1 MTRVP
6 PKDGQ
11 TQKKYIMKT
20 ADIRERFLSY
30 FEEHQHQRVASSPLV
45 PGNDPTLLFTNA
57 GMVQFKDVFL
67 GDDPRDYKRATT
79 SQRCVRAG
87 GKHNDLENV
96 GYTARHH
103 TFFEMLGNFSFGD
116 YFKRDAI
123 QFGWNFL
130 TQELGLP
137 KERLWVTVFNEDQE
151 AEDIWLNEIGIG
163 EHQFSRIGAKD
174 NFWAM
179 GDTGPCG
186 PCSEIFYDHGKNVE
200 GGPPGT
206 PEEDGDR
213 FIEIW
218 NLVFMQYDRSADG
231 ALTPLPKPS
240 VDTGMGLER
249 IAAVLQNVHNNYDID
264 LFQNITAHI
273 CQVLNTQNQAHHS
286 VRVLA
291 DHIRSAAFLIVD
303 GVLPSN
309 EGRGYVL
316 RRIIRRAIRHG
327 YQISDAAQ
335 DEPFFYKI
343 VESLVSEMGEAYPE
357 LTQQKLK
364 IEQALQREEERFS
377 ETLDQGMK
385 IFEQKMAQ
393 QNNKQVSGEVAFLLY
408 DTYGFPVDLTADLA
422 RERGF
427 TVDQEGF
434 EARMDDQ
441 RQRARESSQFV
452 SSGSLKVDIN
462 KATEFTGYQ
471 DTIDSSQI
479 IALIKMVGEENTTV
493 TKISAGDQV
502 GIVTLKTPFYAEG
515 GGQVGDKGQI
525 KSKNAVVDIND
536 TQKLKGDV
544 FIHLGSVRLG
554 DLAINDHVDLEVQSS
569 ARRATT
575 CNHSATHLLHAALV
589 EELGD
594 HVQQKGSLVNS
605 ARFRF
610 DFSHDAPITKE
621 QINALE
627 QRVNQEIM
635 FNRAVSSQ
643 HLPIEEA
650 KAAGAAALFGEKY
663 GDVVRVVSMG
673 DFSMELCGGTH
684 VLRTGDIGLFKIVSE
699 SGVAAGVRRLEA
711 VTGEGAHQFIS
722 EQQSNLSSLLEALK
736 ATPDNALAKVDQLH
750 EQLKVIQKENL
761 TLQKTLA
768 SGGSGENNLETQVQ
782 EVNGMKLFAL
792 DMQAVDKSILR
803 DTIDGLKSKHDN
815 AVILLASR
823 ANEKV
828 VLIAGVS
835 KSISKEFP
843 AGKLI
848 QHVTGLFGGRGGG
861 RPDMAEGGIPNV
873 SDVDECLKSAIQ
885 WLQC

>member
-1 MTRVP
+1 
-6 PKDGQ
+6 
-11 TQKKYIMKT
+11 MKT
-20 ADIRERFLSY
+20 AEIRERFLTY
-30 FEEHQHQRVASSPLV
+30 FEQRQHQRVASSPLV

-67 GDDPRDYKRATT
+67 GDDIRGYQRATT

-123 QFGWNFL
+123 QFGWDFL
-130 TQELGLP
+130 TNELKLP
-137 KERLWVTVFNEDQE
+137 KERLWVTVFEEDQE

-186 PCSEIFYDHGKNVE
+186 PCSEIFYDHGEDVA

-231 ALTPLPKPS
+231 TLTSLPKPS

-249 IAAVLQNVHNNYDID
+249 IAAVLQNQHNNYDID
-264 LFQNITAHI
+264 LFQAITAEI
-273 CQVLNTQNQAHHS
+273 CQILGTQDQSHHS

-291 DHIRSAAFLIVD
+291 DHIRSSAFLIAD
-303 GVLPSN
+303 GVLPSR

-327 YQISDAAQ
+327 YQLNQSVQ
-335 DEPFFYKI
+335 SEPFFYKI
-343 VESLVSEMGEAYPE
+343 VASLVGQMGLAYPE
-357 LTQQKLK
+357 LLEQQTK
-364 IEQALQREEERFS
+364 IEQALLREEQRFA
-377 ETLDQGMK
+377 ETLDQGLK
-385 IFEQKMAQ
+385 IFEQKTANM
-393 QNNKQVSGEVAFLLY
+393 QNQHIAGDIAFLLY

-422 RERGF
+422 RERGL
-427 TVDQEGF
+427 TVDEAGF
-434 EARMDDQ
+434 NSLMEAQ
-441 RQRARESSQFV
+441 RQRARESSQFASP
-452 SSGSLKVDIN
+452 SSIKVDIDS
-462 KATEFTGYQ
+462 ATEFSGYEN
-471 DTIDSSQI
+471 TSDSSRVA
-479 IALIKMVGEENTTV
+479 ALLKFFAEESQQVDTV
-493 TKISAGDQV
+493 SAGDLIGV
-502 GIVTLKTPFYAEG
+502 ITEKTPFYAEG
-515 GGQVGDKGQI
+515 GGQIGDKGQI
-525 KSKNAVVDIND
+525 KSGDAVIDVSD

-544 FIHLGSVRLG
+544 FIHLGQVRLG
-554 DLAINDHVDLEVQSS
+554 ELTVNDNVDLQVQDSE
-569 ARRATT
+569 RRAIAS
-575 CNHSATHLLHAALV
+575 NHSATHLLHAALI
-589 EELGD
+589 EELGE
-594 HVQQKGSLVNS
+594 HIQQKGSLVNS
-605 ARFRF
+605 DRFRF
-610 DFSHDAPITKE
+610 DFSHDAPVSKE
-621 QINALE
+621 QIQILE
-627 QRVNQEIM
+627 QKVNLEIM
-635 FNRAVSSQ
+635 LNREVTAQ

-663 GDVVRVVSMG
+663 GDVVRVVTMG

-684 VLRTGDIGLFKIVSE
+684 VARTGDIGLFKIISE
-699 SGVAAGVRRLEA
+699 SGVAAGIRRLEA
-711 VTGEGAHQFIS
+711 VTGEGAHHYIS
-722 EQQSNLSSLLEALK
+722 TQQQQLGELLAALK
-736 ATPDNALAKVDQLH
+736 ATPENALAKVDQLQ

-761 TLQKTLA
+761 ALQKTLA

-782 EVNGMKLFAL
+782 EVNGMRLFAL

-803 DTIDGLKSKHDN
+803 DTIDGLKSKYDN

-828 VLIAGVS
+828 ILIAGVS
-835 KSISKEFP
+835 KPISKEFP

-885 WLQC
+885 WLQG

>member
-1 MTRVP
+1 
-6 PKDGQ
+6 
-11 TQKKYIMKT
+11 MKT
-20 ADIRERFLSY
+20 AEIRERFLTY
-30 FEEHQHQRVASSPLV
+30 FEQRQHQRVASSPLV

-67 GDDPRDYKRATT
+67 GDDIRGYQRATT

-123 QFGWNFL
+123 QFGWDFL
-130 TQELGLP
+130 TNELKLP
-137 KERLWVTVFNEDQE
+137 KERLWVTVFEEDQE

-186 PCSEIFYDHGKNVE
+186 PCSEIFYDHGEDVA

-231 ALTPLPKPS
+231 TLTSLPKPS

-249 IAAVLQNVHNNYDID
+249 IAAVLQNQHNNYDID
-264 LFQNITAHI
+264 LFQAITAEI
-273 CQVLNTQNQAHHS
+273 CQILGTQDQGHHS

-291 DHIRSAAFLIVD
+291 DHIRSSAFLIAD
-303 GVLPSN
+303 GVLPSR

-327 YQISDAAQ
+327 YQLNQSVQ
-335 DEPFFYKI
+335 SEPFFYKI
-343 VESLVSEMGEAYPE
+343 VASLVGQMGLAYPE
-357 LTQQKLK
+357 LLEQQTK
-364 IEQALQREEERFS
+364 IEQALLREEQRFA
-377 ETLDQGMK
+377 ETLDQGLK
-385 IFEQKMAQ
+385 IFEQKTANMQSQHIA
-393 QNNKQVSGEVAFLLY
+393 GDIAFLLY

-422 RERGF
+422 RERGL
-427 TVDQEGF
+427 TVDEAGF
-434 EARMDDQ
+434 NSLMEAQ
-441 RQRARESSQFV
+441 RQRARESSQFA
-452 SSGSLKVDIN
+452 SSSSIKVDIDS
-462 KATEFTGYQ
+462 ATEFSGYVN
-471 DTIDSSQI
+471 TLDSSRVA
-479 IALIKMVGEENTTV
+479 ALLKFFAEESQQVDTV
-493 TKISAGDQV
+493 SAGDLV
-502 GIVTLKTPFYAEG
+502 GVITEKTPFYAEG
-515 GGQVGDKGQI
+515 GGQIGDKGQI
-525 KSKNAVVDIND
+525 KSGDAVIDVSD

-544 FIHLGSVRLG
+544 FIHLGQVRLG
-554 DLAINDHVDLEVQSS
+554 ELTVNDNVDLQVQDSE
-569 ARRATT
+569 RRAIAS
-575 CNHSATHLLHAALV
+575 NHSATHLLHAALI
-589 EELGD
+589 EELGE
-594 HVQQKGSLVNS
+594 HIQQKGSLVNS
-605 ARFRF
+605 DRFRF
-610 DFSHDAPITKE
+610 DFSHDAPVSKE
-621 QINALE
+621 QIQILE
-627 QRVNQEIM
+627 QKVNLEIM
-635 FNRAVSSQ
+635 LNREVTAQ

-663 GDVVRVVSMG
+663 GDVVRVVTMG

-684 VLRTGDIGLFKIVSE
+684 VARTGDIGLFKIISE
-699 SGVAAGVRRLEA
+699 SGVAAGIRRLEA
-711 VTGEGAHQFIS
+711 VTGEGAHHFIS
-722 EQQSNLSSLLEALK
+722 TQQQQLGELLAALK
-736 ATPDNALAKVDQLH
+736 ATPENALAKVDQLQ

-761 TLQKTLA
+761 ALQKTLA

-782 EVNGMKLFAL
+782 EVNGMRLFAL

-803 DTIDGLKSKHDN
+803 DTIDGLKSKYDN

-828 VLIAGVS
+828 ILIAGVS
-835 KSISKEFP
+835 KPISKEFP
-843 AGKLI
+843 DGKLI

-885 WLQC
+885 WLQG

>member
-1 MTRVP
+1 
-6 PKDGQ
+6 
-11 TQKKYIMKT
+11 MKT
-20 ADIRERFLSY
+20 AEIRERFLTY
-30 FEEHQHQRVASSPLV
+30 FEERQHQRVASSSLV

-67 GDDPRDYKRATT
+67 GDDIRNYQRATT

-123 QFGWNFL
+123 QFGWDFL
-130 TQELGLP
+130 TKELKLP
-137 KERLWVTVFNEDQE
+137 KERLWVTVFEEDQE

-186 PCSEIFYDHGKNVE
+186 PCSEIFYDHGEDVA

-249 IAAVLQNVHNNYDID
+249 IAAVLQDQHNNYDID
-264 LFQNITAHI
+264 LFQAITAEI
-273 CQVLNTQNQAHHS
+273 CQILGTDDQSHHS

-291 DHIRSAAFLIVD
+291 DHIRSSAFLIAD

-327 YQISDAAQ
+327 YQLSQ
-335 DEPFFYKI
+335 SVQSEPFFYKI
-343 VESLVSEMGEAYPE
+343 VDSLAGQMGEAYPE
-357 LTQQKLK
+357 LLEQQKK
-364 IEQALQREEERFS
+364 IEQALLREEQRFS

-385 IFEQKMAQ
+385 IFEQKTANMQSQ
-393 QNNKQVSGEVAFLLY
+393 QIAGNVAFLLY
-408 DTYGFPVDLTADLA
+408 DTYGFPIDLTADLA
-422 RERGF
+422 RERGL
-427 TVDQEGF
+427 TVDEAGF
-434 EARMDDQ
+434 VALMDAQ
-441 RQRARESSQFV
+441 RQRARESSQFA
-452 SSGSLKVDIN
+452 SSSTIKVDIETP
-462 KATEFTGYQ
+462 TEFSGYLE
-471 DTIDSSQI
+471 TSDSSTV
-479 IALIKMVGEENTTV
+479 IALLKFSAEDSQQVETV
-493 TKISAGDQV
+493 SAGDQV
-502 GIVTLKTPFYAEG
+502 GVITDKTPFYAEG

-525 KSKNAVVDIND
+525 KSGDAVIDISD

-544 FIHLGSVRLG
+544 FVHLGQVRLG
-554 DLAINDHVDLEVQSS
+554 DLAVNHSVDLQVQDSE
-569 ARRATT
+569 RRAIAA
-575 CNHSATHLLHAALV
+575 NHSATHLLHAALI
-589 EELGD
+589 EELGE
-594 HVQQKGSLVNS
+594 HIQQKGSLVNND
-605 ARFRF
+605 RFRF
-610 DFSHDAPITKE
+610 DFSHDAPVSKE
-621 QINALE
+621 QIQILE
-627 QRVNQEIM
+627 EKVNQEIM
-635 FNRAVSSQ
+635 FNREVTAK

-663 GDVVRVVSMG
+663 GDVVRVVTMG

-684 VLRTGDIGLFKIVSE
+684 VVRTGDIGLFKIISE

-711 VTGEGAHQFIS
+711 VTGEGAQRYIS
-722 EQQSNLSSLLEALK
+722 NQQQQLGELLGALK
-736 ATPDNALAKVDQLH
+736 ATPENALAKIDQLQ
-750 EQLKVIQKENL
+750 EQLKIVQKENL

-768 SGGSGENNLETQVQ
+768 SGSSGANDLESNAKQI
-782 EVNGMKLFAL
+782 GAAKLFAL
-792 DMQAVDKSILR
+792 DMQSVDKSILR
-803 DTIDGLKSKHDN
+803 DTIDGLKSKHDD
-815 AVILLASR
+815 AVVLLASR
-823 ANEKV
+823 SNGKV
-828 VLIAGVS
+828 ILVAGVS
-835 KSISKEFP
+835 KPLSKDFP

-848 QHVTGLFGGRGGG
+848 QYVTGEFGGRGGG
-861 RPDMAEGGIPNV
+861 RPDMAEGGIPNDQDV
-873 SDVDECLKSAIQ
+873 SACLDAAQQ
-885 WLQC
+885 WLKNNS

>member
-1 MTRVP
+1 
-6 PKDGQ
+6 
-11 TQKKYIMKT
+11 MKT
-20 ADIRERFLSY
+20 AEIRERFLTY
-30 FEEHQHQRVASSPLV
+30 FEQRQHQRVASSPLV

-67 GDDPRDYKRATT
+67 GDDIRGYQRATT

-123 QFGWNFL
+123 QFGWDFL
-130 TQELGLP
+130 TNELKLP
-137 KERLWVTVFNEDQE
+137 KERLWVTVFEEDQE

-186 PCSEIFYDHGKNVE
+186 PCSEIFYDHGEDVA

-231 ALTPLPKPS
+231 TLTSLPKPS

-249 IAAVLQNVHNNYDID
+249 IAAVLQNQHNNYDID
-264 LFQNITAHI
+264 LFQAITAEI
-273 CQVLNTQNQAHHS
+273 CQILGTQDQSHHS

-291 DHIRSAAFLIVD
+291 DHIRSSAFLIAD
-303 GVLPSN
+303 GVLPSR

-327 YQISDAAQ
+327 YQLNQSVQ
-335 DEPFFYKI
+335 SEPFFYKI
-343 VESLVSEMGEAYPE
+343 VASLVGQMGLAYPE
-357 LTQQKLK
+357 LLEQQTK
-364 IEQALQREEERFS
+364 IEQALLREEQRFA
-377 ETLDQGMK
+377 ETLDQGLK
-385 IFEQKMAQ
+385 IFEQKTANM
-393 QNNKQVSGEVAFLLY
+393 QNQHIAGDIVFLLY

-422 RERGF
+422 RERGL
-427 TVDQEGF
+427 TVDESGF
-434 EARMDDQ
+434 NSLMEAQ
-441 RQRARESSQFV
+441 RQRARESSQFA
-452 SSGSLKVDIN
+452 SSSSIKVDIDS
-462 KATEFTGYQ
+462 ATEFSGYVN
-471 DTIDSSQI
+471 TSDSSRV
-479 IALIKMVGEENTTV
+479 AVLLKFFAEESQQVDTV
-493 TKISAGDQV
+493 SAGDLV
-502 GIVTLKTPFYAEG
+502 GVITEKTPFYAEG
-515 GGQVGDKGQI
+515 GGQIGDKGQI
-525 KSKNAVVDIND
+525 KSGDAVIDVSD

-544 FIHLGSVRLG
+544 FIHLGQVRLG
-554 DLAINDHVDLEVQSS
+554 ELTVNDNVDLQVQDSE
-569 ARRATT
+569 RRAIAS
-575 CNHSATHLLHAALV
+575 NHSATHLLHAALI
-589 EELGD
+589 EELGE
-594 HVQQKGSLVNS
+594 HIQQKGSLVNS
-605 ARFRF
+605 DRFRF
-610 DFSHDAPITKE
+610 DFSHDAPVSKE
-621 QINALE
+621 QIQILE
-627 QRVNQEIM
+627 QKVNLEIM
-635 FNRAVSSQ
+635 LNREVTAQ

-663 GDVVRVVSMG
+663 GDVVRVVTMG

-684 VLRTGDIGLFKIVSE
+684 VARTGDIGLFKIISE
-699 SGVAAGVRRLEA
+699 SGVAAGIRRLEA
-711 VTGEGAHQFIS
+711 VTGEGAHHFIS
-722 EQQSNLSSLLEALK
+722 TQQQQLGQLLAALK
-736 ATPDNALAKVDQLH
+736 ATPENALAKVDQLQ

-761 TLQKTLA
+761 ALQKTLA

-782 EVNGMKLFAL
+782 EVNGMRLFAL

-803 DTIDGLKSKHDN
+803 DTIDGLKSKYDN

-828 VLIAGVS
+828 ILIAGVS
-835 KSISKEFP
+835 KPISKEFP

-885 WLQC
+885 WLQG

>member
-1 MTRVP
+1 
-6 PKDGQ
+6 
-11 TQKKYIMKT
+11 MKT
-20 ADIRERFLSY
+20 AEIRERFLTY
-30 FEEHQHQRVASSPLV
+30 FEQRQHQRVASSPLV

-67 GDDPRDYKRATT
+67 GDDIRGYQRATT

-123 QFGWNFL
+123 QFGWDFL
-130 TQELGLP
+130 TNELKLP
-137 KERLWVTVFNEDQE
+137 KERLWVTVFEEDQE

-186 PCSEIFYDHGKNVE
+186 PCSEIFYDHGEDVA

-231 ALTPLPKPS
+231 TLTSLPKPS

-249 IAAVLQNVHNNYDID
+249 IAAVLQNQHNNYDID
-264 LFQNITAHI
+264 LFQAITAEI
-273 CQVLNTQNQAHHS
+273 CQILGTQDQSHHS

-291 DHIRSAAFLIVD
+291 DHIRSSAFLIAD
-303 GVLPSN
+303 GVLPSR

-327 YQISDAAQ
+327 YQLNQSVQ
-335 DEPFFYKI
+335 NEPFFYKI
-343 VESLVSEMGEAYPE
+343 VASLVGQMGLAYPE
-357 LTQQKLK
+357 LLEQQTK
-364 IEQALQREEERFS
+364 IEQALLREEQRFA
-377 ETLDQGMK
+377 ETLDQGLK
-385 IFEQKMAQ
+385 IFEQKTANM
-393 QNNKQVSGEVAFLLY
+393 QNQHIAGDIAFLLY

-422 RERGF
+422 RERGL
-427 TVDQEGF
+427 TVDESGF
-434 EARMDDQ
+434 NSLMEAQ
-441 RQRARESSQFV
+441 RQRARESSQFA
-452 SSGSLKVDIN
+452 SSSSIKVDIDS
-462 KATEFTGYQ
+462 ATEFSGYVN
-471 DTIDSSQI
+471 TSDSSRVA
-479 IALIKMVGEENTTV
+479 ALLKFFAEESQQVDTV
-493 TKISAGDQV
+493 SAGDLV
-502 GIVTLKTPFYAEG
+502 GVITEKTPFYAEG
-515 GGQVGDKGQI
+515 GGQIGDKGQI
-525 KSKNAVVDIND
+525 KSGDAIIDVSD

-544 FIHLGSVRLG
+544 FIHLGQVRLG
-554 DLAINDHVDLEVQSS
+554 ELTVNDNVDLQVQDSE
-569 ARRATT
+569 RRAIAS
-575 CNHSATHLLHAALV
+575 NHSATHLLHAALI
-589 EELGD
+589 EELGE
-594 HVQQKGSLVNS
+594 HIQQKGSLVNS
-605 ARFRF
+605 DRFRF
-610 DFSHDAPITKE
+610 DFSHDAPVSKE
-621 QINALE
+621 QIQILE
-627 QRVNQEIM
+627 QKVNLEIM
-635 FNRAVSSQ
+635 LNREVTAQ

-663 GDVVRVVSMG
+663 GDVVRVVTMG

-684 VLRTGDIGLFKIVSE
+684 VARTGDIGLLKIISE
-699 SGVAAGVRRLEA
+699 SGVAAGIRRLEA
-711 VTGEGAHQFIS
+711 VTGEGAHHYIS
-722 EQQSNLSSLLEALK
+722 TQQQQLGELLAALK
-736 ATPDNALAKVDQLH
+736 ATPENALAKVDQLQ

-761 TLQKTLA
+761 ALQKTLA

-782 EVNGMKLFAL
+782 EVNGMRLFAL

-803 DTIDGLKSKHDN
+803 DTIDGLKSKYDN

-828 VLIAGVS
+828 ILIAGVS
-835 KSISKEFP
+835 KPISKEFP

-885 WLQC
+885 WLQG

>member
-1 MTRVP
+1 
-6 PKDGQ
+6 
-11 TQKKYIMKT
+11 MKT
-20 ADIRERFLSY
+20 AEIRERFLTY
-30 FEEHQHQRVASSPLV
+30 FEQRQHQRVASSPLV

-67 GDDPRDYKRATT
+67 GDDIRGYQRATT

-123 QFGWNFL
+123 QFGWDFL
-130 TQELGLP
+130 TNELKLP
-137 KERLWVTVFNEDQE
+137 KERLWVTVFEEDQE

-186 PCSEIFYDHGKNVE
+186 PCSEIFYDHGEDVA

-218 NLVFMQYDRSADG
+218 NLVFMQYDKSADG
-231 ALTPLPKPS
+231 TLTSLPKPS

-249 IAAVLQNVHNNYDID
+249 IAAVLQNQHNNYDID
-264 LFQNITAHI
+264 LFQAITAEI
-273 CQVLNTQNQAHHS
+273 CQILGTQDQSHHS

-291 DHIRSAAFLIVD
+291 DHIRSSAFLIAD
-303 GVLPSN
+303 GVLPSR

-327 YQISDAAQ
+327 YQLNQSVQ
-335 DEPFFYKI
+335 SEPFFYKI
-343 VESLVSEMGEAYPE
+343 VASLVGQMGLAYPE
-357 LTQQKLK
+357 LLEQQTK
-364 IEQALQREEERFS
+364 IEQALLREEQRFA
-377 ETLDQGMK
+377 ETLDQGLK
-385 IFEQKMAQ
+385 IFEQKTANM
-393 QNNKQVSGEVAFLLY
+393 QNQHIAGDIAFLLY

-422 RERGF
+422 RERGL
-427 TVDQEGF
+427 TVDEAGF
-434 EARMDDQ
+434 NSLMEAQ
-441 RQRARESSQFV
+441 RQRARESSQFASP
-452 SSGSLKVDIN
+452 SSIKVDIDS
-462 KATEFTGYQ
+462 ATEFSGYEN
-471 DTIDSSQI
+471 TSDSSRVA
-479 IALIKMVGEENTTV
+479 ALLKFFAEESQQVDTV
-493 TKISAGDQV
+493 SAGDLV
-502 GIVTLKTPFYAEG
+502 GVITEKTPFYAEG
-515 GGQVGDKGQI
+515 GGQIGDKGQI
-525 KSKNAVVDIND
+525 KSGDAVIDVSD

-544 FIHLGSVRLG
+544 FIHLGQVRLG
-554 DLAINDHVDLEVQSS
+554 ELTVNDNVDLQVQDSE
-569 ARRATT
+569 RRAIAS
-575 CNHSATHLLHAALV
+575 NHSATHLLHAALI
-589 EELGD
+589 EELGE
-594 HVQQKGSLVNS
+594 HIQQKGSLVNS
-605 ARFRF
+605 DRFRF
-610 DFSHDAPITKE
+610 DFSHDAPVSKE
-621 QINALE
+621 QIQILE
-627 QRVNQEIM
+627 QKVNLEIM
-635 FNRAVSSQ
+635 LNREVTAQ

-663 GDVVRVVSMG
+663 GDVVRVVTMG

-684 VLRTGDIGLFKIVSE
+684 VARTGDIGLFKIISE
-699 SGVAAGVRRLEA
+699 SGVAAGIRRLEA
-711 VTGEGAHQFIS
+711 VTGEGAHHYIS
-722 EQQSNLSSLLEALK
+722 TQQQQLGELLAALK
-736 ATPDNALAKVDQLH
+736 ATPENALAKVDQLQ

-761 TLQKTLA
+761 ALQKTLA

-782 EVNGMKLFAL
+782 EVNGMRLFAL

-803 DTIDGLKSKHDN
+803 DTIDGLKSKYDN

-828 VLIAGVS
+828 ILIAGVS
-835 KSISKEFP
+835 KPISKEFP

-885 WLQC
+885 WLQG

>member
-1 MTRVP
+1 
-6 PKDGQ
+6 
-11 TQKKYIMKT
+11 MKT
-20 ADIRERFLSY
+20 AEIRERFLTY
-30 FEEHQHQRVASSPLV
+30 FEQRQHQRVASSPLV

-67 GDDPRDYKRATT
+67 GDDIRGYQRATT

-123 QFGWNFL
+123 QFGWDFL
-130 TQELGLP
+130 TNELKLP
-137 KERLWVTVFNEDQE
+137 KERLWVTVFEEDQE

-186 PCSEIFYDHGKNVE
+186 PCSEIFYDHGEDVA

-231 ALTPLPKPS
+231 TLTSLPKPS

-249 IAAVLQNVHNNYDID
+249 IAAVLQNQHNNYDID
-264 LFQNITAHI
+264 LFQAITAEI
-273 CQVLNTQNQAHHS
+273 CQILGTQDQSHHS

-291 DHIRSAAFLIVD
+291 DHIRSSAFLIAD
-303 GVLPSN
+303 GVLPSR

-327 YQISDAAQ
+327 YQLNQSVQ
-335 DEPFFYKI
+335 NEPFFYKI
-343 VESLVSEMGEAYPE
+343 VASLVGQMGLAYPE
-357 LTQQKLK
+357 LLEQQTK
-364 IEQALQREEERFS
+364 IEQALLREEQRFA
-377 ETLDQGMK
+377 ETLDQGLK
-385 IFEQKMAQ
+385 IFEQKTANM
-393 QNNKQVSGEVAFLLY
+393 QNQHIAGDIAFLLY

-422 RERGF
+422 RERGL
-427 TVDQEGF
+427 TVDESGF
-434 EARMDDQ
+434 NSLMEAQ
-441 RQRARESSQFV
+441 RQRARESSQFA
-452 SSGSLKVDIN
+452 SSSSIKVDIDS
-462 KATEFTGYQ
+462 ATEFSGYVN
-471 DTIDSSQI
+471 TLDSSRVA
-479 IALIKMVGEENTTV
+479 ALLKFFAEESQQVDTV
-493 TKISAGDQV
+493 SAGDLV
-502 GIVTLKTPFYAEG
+502 GVITEKTPFYAEG
-515 GGQVGDKGQI
+515 GGQIGDKGQI
-525 KSKNAVVDIND
+525 KSGDAIIDVSD

-544 FIHLGSVRLG
+544 FIHLGQVRLG
-554 DLAINDHVDLEVQSS
+554 ELTVNDNVDLQVQDSE
-569 ARRATT
+569 RRAIAS
-575 CNHSATHLLHAALV
+575 NHSATHLLHAALI
-589 EELGD
+589 EELGE
-594 HVQQKGSLVNS
+594 HIQQKGSLVNS
-605 ARFRF
+605 DRFRF
-610 DFSHDAPITKE
+610 DFSHDAPVSKE
-621 QINALE
+621 QIQILE
-627 QRVNQEIM
+627 QKVNLEIM
-635 FNRAVSSQ
+635 LNREVTAQ

-663 GDVVRVVSMG
+663 GDVVRVVTMG

-684 VLRTGDIGLFKIVSE
+684 VARTGDIGLLKIISE
-699 SGVAAGVRRLEA
+699 SGVAAGIRRLEA
-711 VTGEGAHQFIS
+711 VTGEGAHHYIS
-722 EQQSNLSSLLEALK
+722 TQQQQLGELLAALK
-736 ATPDNALAKVDQLH
+736 ATPENALAKVDQLQ

-761 TLQKTLA
+761 ALQKTLA

-782 EVNGMKLFAL
+782 EVNGMRLFAL

-803 DTIDGLKSKHDN
+803 DTIDGLKSKYDN

-828 VLIAGVS
+828 ILIAGVS
-835 KSISKEFP
+835 KPISKEFP

-885 WLQC
+885 WLQG